1 MLLMPNDECYSA
13 DELLT
18 TGQVAEILGRSIAT
32 VNRYAL
38 AGQLPVAAQANGRLY
53 RRSDVDV
60 LAASDRAAFAA
71 TIKERA

>member
-1 MLLMPNDECYSA
+1 MLRMPNDECSSP

-18 TGQVAEILGRSIAT
+18 TLQVAEILGRSIAT

-53 RRSDVDV
+53 RRRDVDL
-60 LAASDRAAFAA
+60 LAAADRAAFAA
-71 TIKERA
+71 MIKERA

>member
-1 MLLMPNDECYSA
+1 MLRMPNDECSSP

-18 TGQVAEILGRSIAT
+18 TIQVAEILGRSIAT

-53 RRSDVDV
+53 RRRDVDL
-60 LAASDRAAFAA
+60 LAAADRAAFAA
-71 TIKERA
+71 TIKEQA